1 MVMGD
6 RLPLSRRRSQGRRRG
21 LLSLPFFCRIEG
33 RVYAKFPK
41 FKKKLLFFCIIDRF
55 KEQKSLNVYE
65 IQLLTL
71 FLSSSVVER
80 SAVNRLVVGS
90 NPTWGD
96 LDFFRT
102 SCFDVRN
109 ILVIVYINT
118 NSPKRNKDVL
128 TLLINGN
135 NGLFKI
141 LKKKDW
147 KAKIKKFLI
156 FYSDGIDRVR
166 A

>member
-1 MVMGD
+1 MVMVD
-6 RLPLSRRRSQGRRRG
+6 RLPLSRRRSPGRRRG

-41 FKKKLLFFCIIDRF
+41 FKEKLLFFNGSCILDRF

-90 NPTWGD
+90 NPT
-96 LDFFRT
+96 
-102 SCFDVRN
+102 
-109 ILVIVYINT
+109 
-118 NSPKRNKDVL
+118 
-128 TLLINGN
+128 
-135 NGLFKI
+135 
-141 LKKKDW
+141 
-147 KAKIKKFLI
+147 
-156 FYSDGIDRVR
+156 
-166 A
+166 

>member
-1 MVMGD
+1 MVMVD
-6 RLPLSRRRSQGRRRG
+6 RLPLSRRRSPGRRRG

-41 FKKKLLFFCIIDRF
+41 FKKKLLFFNGSCILDRF

-96 LDFFRT
+96 LYFFRT

-118 NSPKRNKDVL
+118 NSPKRDKDVL

-141 LKKKDW
+141 LKKKIE
-147 KAKIKKFLI
+147 KLRSKNL
-156 FYSDGIDRVR
+156 
-166 A
+166 